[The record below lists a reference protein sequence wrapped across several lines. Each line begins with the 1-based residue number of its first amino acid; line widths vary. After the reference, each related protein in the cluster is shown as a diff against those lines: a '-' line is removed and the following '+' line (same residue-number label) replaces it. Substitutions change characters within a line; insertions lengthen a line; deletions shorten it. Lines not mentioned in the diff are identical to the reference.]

1 MPKIEL
7 CALGLAVM
15 VYLILQGWS
24 RDQINKI
31 HLVNL
36 ANLVRICIHILL
48 AQDTACFAD
57 RPALL

>member
-36 ANLVRICIHILL
+36 ANLVRI
-48 AQDTACFAD
+48 
-57 RPALL
+57 